1 MEQLWNVKGEKIS
14 GIIAICNLSFHFK
27 RTQFSVILQISKQ
40 EFNHL
45 YNYEG
50 DSRKS
55 IELHLISMFLLIDS
69 YIIEIKQDI

>member
-1 MEQLWNVKGEKIS
+1 MIFLTFSLWNNYGMSGRGGEIS

-45 YNYEG
+45 YNYGG

-55 IELHLISMFLLIDS
+55 IELYLISMF
-69 YIIEIKQDI
+69 